1 MQRARRARRGAGAA
15 DARGTSVA
23 CAEEQLMAEQR
34 HGSMKTVTQ
43 RFPRPFW
50 PPGPV
55 LWKTTLRWTVLG

>member
-15 DARGTSVA
+15 DTRGTSVA
-23 CAEEQLMAEQR
+23 RAEEQLMAEQR

-50 PPGPV
+50 SPGPV
-55 LWKTTLRWTVLG
+55 LWKTTL